1 MATYPQHTTII
12 PDDDFEAD
20 LSLSNEDGS
29 GLDNDDCD
37 MDLDI
42 GLNISGRSS
51 DLDEI
56 QLNHTLLY
64 NSAAINSNG
73 MDYMVLSDLN
83 RYSFDMKRLLIDLLQ
98 QQQQQQLVQPAE
110 NDGLNRICLLEKIK
124 ERYNPCCSNH
134 HHSRLPGSVYS
145 HHQVCSVSDDL
156 ESNVDLALTR
166 FTSQPDMISHQC
178 TPRKSTPV
186 ALNSTMATSRR
197 FRRRNAICHHF

>member
-51 DLDEI
+51 DLDDI
-56 QLNHTLLY
+56 QLIHTLLN

-83 RYSFDMKRLLIDLLQ
+83 RSSFDMESMLIDLL
-98 QQQQQQLVQPAE
+98 QQQQQLVQPAE
-110 NDGLNRICLLEKIK
+110 NDGLNRICLLKKIK
-124 ERYNPCCSNH
+124 ERYNPCCSNR

-145 HHQVCSVSDDL
+145 QHQVCSVSDDL

-197 FRRRNAICHHF
+197 LRRRNAICHHF